1 MNTGRFIVANFEV
14 GFAKSGGAVKSGLQ
28 LSDDVSCHC
37 IEFCNTLWVLFELWT
52 SLVKQIA
59 HSLHEIRSVL
69 IRESNVRDNGVR
81 NHISVRV
88 LVP

>member
-52 SLVKQIA
+52 PLVEQVA
-59 HSLHEIRSVL
+59 HSFHEICSVL
-69 IRESNVRDNGVR
+69 IGEGNVRDDGVR